1 MMNNWDTFAVPES
14 YTSKNGSLNKARA
27 LQYCLEDGVNTLR
40 ESDWILHL
48 DEETRFTTDS
58 LKGVLN
64 FINNSGGHTFGQVWS
79 LTNTTFHFFN
89 WSSLNYK

>member
-1 MMNNWDTFAVPES
+1 MNNWDTFAVPES

-89 WSSLNYK
+89 WSSLKYK